1 MAKRKH
7 KSKQQL
13 KSVTFTIILT
23 VIVIAIFAYLINQE
37 TDLDNKGIAA
47 TVNGEKITNDELEM
61 EYSKLPEQYKEVVTK
76 EDLLNQMIDA
86 KLLLQEA
93 KAEGISV
100 SDEEIEEQIT
110 ILKQQFPTEE
120 MFEQILAQQNLTLED
135 IISQLK
141 EQLVINKLLNQT
153 VLSQIQPTDEE
164 ILDYYKE
171 NQEQFTAQQGEI
183 RAAHILLETK
193 EDAEEVVSELRQ
205 GNDFGELA
213 LERSIDPSVAI
224 NKGDL
229 GFFSKDTMVKE
240 FEDAAF
246 ALKVGEFSPIV
257 ESQFGFHIIKRLT
270 NVIPFNEAKESISEL
285 LLRDSQ
291 TEVIQA
297 YLVELRDKAEII
309 KGGQELP
316 SSEDTEENTA
326 IKNEFKE
333 NSDEICTEEE
343 KLVIRVYTSSNCDK
357 CAEVKPSLEAAL
369 DNYDVVLYE
378 WELDTGD
385 NLATSDKETGL
396 TKSELDILKRYN
408 PKGALPTYVFG
419 CKYVRTG
426 NAFETVDLNK
436 EQEAFEEILAELT

>member
-1 MAKRKH
+1 
-7 KSKQQL
+7 
-13 KSVTFTIILT
+13 
-23 VIVIAIFAYLINQE
+23 
-37 TDLDNKGIAA
+37 
-47 TVNGEKITNDELEM
+47 
-61 EYSKLPEQYKEVVTK
+61 
-76 EDLLNQMIDA
+76 
-86 KLLLQEA
+86 
-93 KAEGISV
+93 
-100 SDEEIEEQIT
+100 
-110 ILKQQFPTEE
+110 

-285 LLRDSQ
+285 LLRDTQ

-343 KLVIRVYTSSNCDK
+343 KPVIRVYTSSNCDK